1 MSDINSLDDIFNSD
15 TFGLLDTK
23 VEEDIFTLKNVPK
36 VEKRADADFVPLPAR
51 RLPAHWR
58 AR

>member
-36 VEKRADADFVPLPAR
+36 VEKRADADYLSSISF
-51 RLPAHWR
+51 
-58 AR
+58 

>member
-36 VEKRADADFVPLPAR
+36 IEKITIIFASIGHNLNPL
-51 RLPAHWR
+51 
-58 AR
+58 